1 MKTVNV
7 HEAKTNLSRLLEG
20 VANGESFVIAKSGKP
35 VADLT
40 PIGKKRKRRIGFM
53 KGMGIVPDDFNTM
66 FADEIAD
73 MFEGKYDGSGLFE
86 KNK

>member
-1 MKTVNV
+1 MKIVNI
-7 HEAKTNLSRLLEG
+7 HEAKTHLSRLLES
-20 VANGESFVIAKSGKP
+20 VAKGESFIIAKSGKP

-40 PIGKKRKRRIGFM
+40 PTGKKRKRRTGFM
-53 KGMGIVPDDFNTM
+53 KGMGQVPDDFSSM

-86 KNK
+86 EKT

>member
-1 MKTVNV
+1 MKTVNI
-7 HEAKTNLSRLLEG
+7 HEAKTHLSRLLAG

-40 PIGKKRKRRIGFM
+40 PTGKKRKRRIGFM
-53 KGMGIVPDDFNTM
+53 KGMGQVPDDFNSM

-86 KNK
+86 KKT

>member
-1 MKTVNV
+1 MKTVNI
-7 HEAKTNLSRLLEG
+7 HEAKTHLSRLLEG

-53 KGMGIVPDDFNTM
+53 KGMGSVPDDFNTM

-86 KNK
+86 NKK